1 MKAGLNLSWFDCF
14 EQNFAILEPDIL
26 LVLYADILGVNDT
39 NMINISEM
47 NPENLIFSYFSE
59 FFRGIDNIEKA
70 CLYARIKKF
79 TLDSIRYF
87 INIQGVNFSIMTS

>member
-26 LVLYADILGVNDT
+26 LVLYADIIGVTDT

-47 NPENLIFSYFSE
+47 NPENLIFS
-59 FFRGIDNIEKA
+59 FFRGFFVESTV
-70 CLYARIKKF
+70 LKKLVF
-79 TLDSIRYF
+79 
-87 INIQGVNFSIMTS
+87 MPE